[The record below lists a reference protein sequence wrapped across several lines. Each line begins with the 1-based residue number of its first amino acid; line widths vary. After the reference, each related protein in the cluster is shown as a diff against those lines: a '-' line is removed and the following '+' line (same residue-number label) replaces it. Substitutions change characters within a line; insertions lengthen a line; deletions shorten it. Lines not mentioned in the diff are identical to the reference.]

1 MTTPEHDDA
10 AETDD
15 PAKTV
20 DALEE
25 RVLGHR
31 QDQQRDQPTGPAH
44 EQDIDPEETT
54 AEHGGHP
61 SGESSG

>member
-1 MTTPEHDDA
+1 MTDPRRDPE
-10 AETDD
+10 ETL
-15 PAKTV
+15 

-25 RVLGHR
+25 RVFGQR
-31 QDQQRDQPTGPAH
+31 RDQRREEPDGPAF

-61 SGESSG
+61 AGESPA